1 MKGVRTFKGYTTRTD
16 FDATTGKFI
25 DVRINLETSEPIK
38 SNLLSLGSAA
48 AKGTKSD
55 RTKHRIDY
63 KSSNVRQF
71 G

>member
-48 AKGTKSD
+48 AKRGKRAITRQPDNNKS
-55 RTKHRIDY
+55 K
-63 KSSNVRQF
+63 NVRQF